1 MTTEKLNAT
10 LNETFTHQ
18 FAEVNGFNLHY
29 VIEGKG
35 EALVL
40 LHGWPQ
46 TWYAFRHIIPELS
59 KRFTVIVPDL
69 RGLGDSEKHSSGY
82 DIYTVADDIYKL
94 VQHLGYKE
102 INLLGHD
109 FGANVAYAYAA
120 SHREEVRKL
129 VFLDV
134 GIMDSSLEK
143 IPLIAREG
151 KSLWWFPF
159 HMLRDL
165 PEELIKGN
173 EAVYLNWFY
182 KNATYNQSAFSAQ
195 DINEYVRCYSKPEA
209 MKTSFEYYRNILK
222 NIDNNNVQS
231 KIKLQMHVLA
241 LGGDKSFGM
250 KPYYSWSTVAGNVKG
265 DVIENCG
272 HHIAEEQPEA
282 LLQQLKLF
290 MQW

>member
-29 VIEGKG
+29 VIGGKG

-46 TWYAFRHIIPELS
+46 TWYAFRHIMPELS

-69 RGLGDSEKHSSGY
+69 RGLGDSEKPSSGY

-94 VQHLGYKE
+94 IQHLGYKE
-102 INLLGHD
+102 INVLGHD

-120 SHREEVRKL
+120 SHREEVKKL

-143 IPLIAREG
+143 IPLITREG

-165 PEELIKGN
+165 PEELIKGK

-182 KNATYNQSAFSAQ
+182 KNATYNQSAFSAH
-195 DINEYVRCYSKPEA
+195 DINEYVRCYSKPDA

-231 KIKLQMHVLA
+231 KIKLQMPVLA

-290 MQW
+290 MEW